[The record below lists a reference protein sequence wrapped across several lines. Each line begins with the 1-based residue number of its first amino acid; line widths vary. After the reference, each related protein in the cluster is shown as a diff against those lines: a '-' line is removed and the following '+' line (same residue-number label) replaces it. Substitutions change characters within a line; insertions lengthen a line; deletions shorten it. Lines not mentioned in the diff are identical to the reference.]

1 MQIWEI
7 FLLGAALAADA
18 FAAGMTDGMA
28 EPKMKWGKLLSIAGV
43 FGFMQFLM
51 PVLGYF
57 FGGIFTVFVEKIAPW
72 LSFAL
77 LLLIGGKAV
86 VSFFVGIAKKRKGE
100 EAVPAPAGIGEILLQ
115 GVATSLDA
123 LAVGVTLL
131 AVETAEGLPMHAA
144 LCALIIGGVTFLL
157 VVPALLIGKKAGDK
171 FADKAEL
178 IGGLVLIGIGLKILL
193 EGIL

>member
-1 MQIWEI
+1 MEIWEI

-28 EPKMKWGKLLSIAGV
+28 EPKMKWGKLLLIAGV

-77 LLLIGGKAV
+77 LAFIGGKAV
-86 VSFFVGIAKKRKGE
+86 LGFFLGLAKKRRGE
-100 EAVPAPAGIGEILLQ
+100 APVSAPAGFGAILLQ

-123 LAVGVTLL
+123 LAVGVPLL
-131 AVETAEGLPMHAA
+131 AVETAEGLPVHAA
-144 LCALIIGGVTFLL
+144 LCALIIGAVTFAL

-178 IGGLVLIGIGLKILL
+178 IGGIVLICIGIKILL